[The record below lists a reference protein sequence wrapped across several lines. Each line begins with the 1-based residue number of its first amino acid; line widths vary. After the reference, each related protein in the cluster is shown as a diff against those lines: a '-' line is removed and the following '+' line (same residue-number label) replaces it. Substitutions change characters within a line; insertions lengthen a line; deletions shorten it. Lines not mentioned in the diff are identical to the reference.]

1 MMLTILVADDEENIL
16 NLFKIRLQNQGYN
29 VLTAKDGRE
38 AIDVFYNNS
47 IDLIIMDIMMPRLNG
62 YDVID
67 TIRSDNFNTPVIMVS
82 AKGELEDKRE
92 GFIVGADDYMVK
104 PIEFDELLMR
114 IQALIRRYKIVADKK
129 ITVDNVVL
137 DYNTLSIT
145 DETNGR
151 NLTLSKKEFSILFK
165 LLSYPERAFTK
176 EQLFDE
182 FWGIDATGDTDSVKV
197 YISKIRSQIAIFPEI
212 DINTIRGIGYR
223 GVKNER

>member
-38 AIDVFYNNS
+38 AIDAFYNNS
-47 IDLIIMDIMMPRLNG
+47 IDLIIMYIMMPRLNG

-67 TIRSDNFNTPVIMVS
+67 TIRSDNFNTSVIMVS

-129 ITVDNVVL
+129 ITVGNVVL
-137 DYNTLSIT
+137 DYNTLSIV
-145 DETNGR
+145 DDTNGR

>member
-114 IQALIRRYKIVADKK
+114 IQANCRPTMSYHHYLCGCRYSHRLCPD
-129 ITVDNVVL
+129 
-137 DYNTLSIT
+137 
-145 DETNGR
+145 
-151 NLTLSKKEFSILFK
+151 
-165 LLSYPERAFTK
+165 
-176 EQLFDE
+176 
-182 FWGIDATGDTDSVKV
+182 
-197 YISKIRSQIAIFPEI
+197 
-212 DINTIRGIGYR
+212 
-223 GVKNER
+223 

>member
-129 ITVDNVVL
+129 ITVGNVVL
-137 DYNTLSIT
+137 DYNTLSIV
-145 DETNGR
+145 DDTNGR